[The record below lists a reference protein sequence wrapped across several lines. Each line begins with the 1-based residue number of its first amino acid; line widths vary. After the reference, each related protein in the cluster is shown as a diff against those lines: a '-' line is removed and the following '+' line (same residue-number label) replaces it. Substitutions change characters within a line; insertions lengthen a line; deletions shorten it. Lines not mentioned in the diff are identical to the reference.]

1 MNEHAVSPGKIPTL
15 LGGGVVLLGLYL
27 AKLYNYL
34 LFHTLAEIFSVV
46 VACSIFVIAWN
57 TRRIMDNNYFL
68 FVGIA
73 SLCVGIIDLC
83 HTLAYKGMGVFPG
96 YGPDLATQLWI
107 AARYLQS
114 FALLVAPW
122 FLGRTLKAGWTFTA
136 FGAVTALLLT
146 AIFTGNFPACFVEGA
161 GLTPFKIGSE
171 YLICF
176 LLLGARFFMHK
187 KMAAF
192 DQGVVRLLSS
202 AIIAFIAA
210 ELAFTLYSDVY
221 GISNMVGHFLKV
233 AGFYFIYKA
242 LIETGLARPYDLLF
256 RELKQSE
263 ERYRRLYKN
272 TPVMLHSIDRE
283 GRLLSVSNY
292 WLEHLGYN
300 RDETIGHKSTEF
312 FTEESR
318 RYAEEVVLP
327 AYFQSGFCTD
337 VPYRL
342 RKKNGEISDVLLS
355 ATAERDAQGEI
366 TRSLAVMV
374 DITEQKRATERIE
387 ILNRNLEAKAAELE
401 AANHELEAFSHTVS
415 HDLRSPLTSISG
427 SCQVLTTLCGDK
439 LDDEC
444 KRFIG
449 YIDDE
454 CRRMNTLISTL
465 LRFSQLNRQELN
477 RQEVDLSNL
486 AAAIVTSLRM
496 QEPERQVSCDI
507 AAGVTCI
514 ADPLL
519 ICAVMENLLGN
530 AWKYTGRAEAPRIEF
545 GVTEVEEKPAFFVRD
560 NGAGFDMKEAH
571 KLFDAFQ
578 RLHSRSE
585 FEGTGIGLTTVQRII
600 QRHGGRVW
608 AEGEVGRGAT
618 FFFNLGM

>member
-1 MNEHAVSPGKIPTL
+1 MSEHAVSPGKISTL
-15 LGGGVVLLGLYL
+15 LVGGVVLFGLYL

-46 VACSIFVIAWN
+46 VACGIFMIAWN

-83 HTLAYKGMGVFPG
+83 HTMAYKGMGVFPG

-114 FALLVAPW
+114 LALLVAPW
-122 FLGRTLKAGWTFTA
+122 FLGRTLKTGWTFTV
-136 FGAVTALLLT
+136 FGAATALLLT
-146 AIFTGNFPACFVEGA
+146 AIFTGNFPACFVEGV

-171 YLICF
+171 YLVCL
-176 LLLGARFFMHK
+176 LLLGALFFMHK

-202 AIIAFIAA
+202 AIVAFIAA
-210 ELAFTLYSDVY
+210 GLAFTLYSDVY
-221 GISNMVGHFLKV
+221 GISNMIGHLLKV
-233 AGFYFIYKA
+233 AGFYCIYKA
-242 LIETGLARPYDLLF
+242 LIEIGLARPYALLF
-256 RELKQSE
+256 REL
-263 ERYRRLYKN
+263 
-272 TPVMLHSIDRE
+272 
-283 GRLLSVSNY
+283 
-292 WLEHLGYN
+292 
-300 RDETIGHKSTEF
+300 
-312 FTEESR
+312 
-318 RYAEEVVLP
+318 A
-327 AYFQSGFCTD
+327 
-337 VPYRL
+337 
-342 RKKNGEISDVLLS
+342 
-355 ATAERDAQGEI
+355 
-366 TRSLAVMV
+366 
-374 DITEQKRATERIE
+374 
-387 ILNRNLEAKAAELE
+387 AKADELE

-415 HDLRSPLTSISG
+415 HDLRSPLTNISG
-427 SCQVLTTLCGDK
+427 SCPVLTDLFSDK

-454 CRRMNTLISTL
+454 TRRMNTLITTL
-465 LRFSQLNRQELN
+465 LRFSQMNRQELH
-477 RQEVDLSNL
+477 RQEVDLSTL
-486 AAAIVTSLRM
+486 AAAIITGLRM
-496 QEPERQVSCDI
+496 QDPERQVTCTI
-507 AAGVTCI
+507 AAGVTCT

-530 AWKYTGRAEAPRIEF
+530 AWKYTGKEEAARIEF
-545 GVTEVEEKPAFFVRD
+545 GVTEVEGKPAFFVRD
-560 NGAGFDMKEAH
+560 NGVGFDMKEAH

-585 FEGTGIGLTTVQRII
+585 FEGTGIGLTTAQRII

-608 AEGEVGRGAT
+608 AEGEVGKGAT
-618 FFFNLGM
+618 FFFTL